1 MNTLQ
6 QDTVEK
12 IVNLMVANDVTL
24 EQVRAGLSAPR
35 FEEEKK
41 SETFIKP
48 EEDKKT
54 KNKK

>member
-6 QDTVEK
+6 QDTVEN